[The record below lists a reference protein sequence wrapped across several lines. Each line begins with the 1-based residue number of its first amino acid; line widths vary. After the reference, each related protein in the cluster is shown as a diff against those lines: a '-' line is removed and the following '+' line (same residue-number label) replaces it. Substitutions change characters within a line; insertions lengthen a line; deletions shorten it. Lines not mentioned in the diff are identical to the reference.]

1 MLATDSTF
9 NQTISEELFA
19 KISTSL
25 LYLATNLTS
34 YCHSHVY
41 ATSDDVIRFKE
52 KLTTLYSGGVS
63 TGTFQLEHVQ
73 EMLEVLHFLH
83 EHETHEEEEGHE
95 EHGEEEHNE
104 EDHGHEEH
112 EEHAHAE
119 LIADKVG
126 TCVDFSTEVFKLF
139 KL

>member
-1 MLATDSTF
+1 MLATDSSF

-34 YCHSHVY
+34 YCHSHVN
-41 ATSDDVIRFKE
+41 ATSDDVIRFRE
-52 KLTTLYSGGVS
+52 KLTTLYSGGIS
-63 TGTFQLEHVQ
+63 TGTFQLGHVQ

-95 EHGEEEHNE
+95 EHGEEGHNE
-104 EDHGHEEH
+104 EDPDHEEH

-126 TCVDFSTEVFKLF
+126 TCVDSNTDVLSCSNC
-139 KL
+139 